1 MATIYA
7 ETARQLKAISD
18 PKRLRIVDMLSAG
31 ELCACEILERF
42 EICQSTLSHDMK
54 LLTEAGLVNSRRE
67 GKNIYYTLNSP
78 RLQSLTAQLSLVFS
92 AEGSSWQ
99 DRACVCEEHRED
111 EARSRS
117 DDFPP
122 GGRVKTNG

>member
-1 MATIYA
+1 MATIYT

-67 GKNIYYTLNSP
+67 GKNIYYTLNPP
-78 RLQSLTAQLSLVFS
+78 RLQSLMAQLALVFS
-92 AEGSSWQ
+92 AEGGSWQ
-99 DRACVCEEHRED
+99 DRACVCGEHRED
-111 EARSRS
+111 EARSRA

-122 GGRVKTNG
+122 GGRGKTNG

>member
-1 MATIYA
+1 MATIYT

-78 RLQSLTAQLSLVFS
+78 RLQSLMAQLALVFS

-99 DRACVCEEHRED
+99 DRTCVCGEHRED
-111 EARSRS
+111 EARSRA